1 MTGIELVSACTLEPN
16 IENEEAKKRL
26 EIRKSNI
33 VDRLQIL
40 CRTSPYYTEFL
51 IRLLRDHNRVVAAT
65 GSKSQDLEVFDA
77 CDVSLSFG
85 LKGSDI
91 AKSQS
96 AIELRDDNFKSILV
110 PISFGKNIFRCAMKC
125 LSFLLTAHLT
135 L

>member
-91 AKSQS
+91 AK
-96 AIELRDDNFKSILV
+96 FKSILV
-110 PISFGKNIFRCAMKC
+110 PISFGKNIFRCAMKY